1 MTKQQRNDLLEQ
13 VAQMLYSRAEIADNW
28 VDRAILDEMKRKHE
42 AEVQTY
48 CAAAELVRS
57 LKE

>member
-1 MTKQQRNDLLEQ
+1 MTKDERNALLET
-13 VAQMLYSRAEIADNW
+13 VAQMLYDRAEVSDSW
-28 VDRAILDEMKRKHE
+28 VDRAILDEMKRKYE
-42 AEVQTY
+42 VEVQTY